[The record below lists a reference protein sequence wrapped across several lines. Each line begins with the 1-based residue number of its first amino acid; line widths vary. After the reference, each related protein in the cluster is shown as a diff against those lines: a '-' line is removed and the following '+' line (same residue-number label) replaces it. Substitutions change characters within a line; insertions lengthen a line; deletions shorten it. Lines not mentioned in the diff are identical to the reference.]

1 MFVAPA
7 VLIAFALAGPTPAPA
22 ATAESLSWLAGSW
35 SGAQGPVEMEE
46 SWTAPRGKT
55 LLGVHR
61 DVKDGRTVGFE
72 FLRIEETPEGIT
84 YWASPEGRPA
94 TAFRLRE
101 SSGKRVVFENLQHD
115 FPQRIL
121 YWIDAEG
128 ALHARIEGPKGGKT
142 VGMEWRWTKR

>member
-1 MFVAPA
+1 MLCAPA
-7 VLIAFALAGPTPAPA
+7 VLMALALAAPSPA
-22 ATAESLSWLAGSW
+22 ATAESLSWLTGSW
-35 SGAQGPVEMEE
+35 SGAQGPIEMEE

-61 DVKDGRTVGFE
+61 DVKEGRTVGFE
-72 FLRIEETPEGIT
+72 FLRIEEAADGVT

-94 TAFRLRE
+94 TPFKLKE
-101 SSGKRVVFENLQHD
+101 SGDKRVVFENLQHD

-121 YWIDAEG
+121 YWIDADG
-128 ALHARIEGPKGGKT
+128 ALRARIEGPKGGKT

>member
-1 MFVAPA
+1 MLCVPA
-7 VLIAFALAGPTPAPA
+7 VLMALALTAPSPA

-55 LLGVHR
+55 LLGLHR
-61 DVKDGRTVGFE
+61 DVKEGRTVGFE
-72 FLRIEETPEGIT
+72 FLRIEEAADGVT

-94 TAFRLRE
+94 TPFKLKE
-101 SSGKRVVFENLQHD
+101 SSDKRVVFENLQHD

-121 YWIDAEG
+121 YWIDADG
-128 ALHARIEGPKGGKT
+128 ALRARIEGPKGGKT
-142 VGMEWRWTKR
+142 VGMEWRWTKK

>member
-1 MFVAPA
+1 MICAP
-7 VLIAFALAGPTPAPA
+7 VLIALALAAPSPA

-61 DVKDGRTVGFE
+61 DVKEGRTVGFE
-72 FLRIEETPEGIT
+72 FLRIEEAADGVT

-94 TAFRLRE
+94 TPFKLTE
-101 SSGKRVVFENLQHD
+101 SGDKRVVFENLQHD

-121 YWIDAEG
+121 YWIDADG
-128 ALHARIEGPKGGKT
+128 ALRARIEGPKGGKT